1 MGPGHSALCH
11 LYAYAEFI
19 MAGQKHCSGPLRES
33 RSISCFPRLQAFLRD
48 ESAATAVEFAMVSV
62 PFIGL
67 LFAIFETAFVF
78 FTTQSVE
85 AATAEAARKIMTGQ
99 AQANSAVTT
108 AAQFKSTYLCP
119 TTGRILP
126 SYVDCNKIIV
136 DVRKASNWSTADLSS
151 AFFTSSTNKYCTGNT
166 SEIVVLRVGYP
177 MPVYLSVLAMNSLA
191 LGGTT
196 TVTAGQ
202 TNVGGS
208 MKHLI
213 VATSVFRNEPFP
225 GVTPLKG
232 C

>member
-1 MGPGHSALCH
+1 MGRL
-11 LYAYAEFI
+11 
-19 MAGQKHCSGPLRES
+19 MTRGPEMECANRL
-33 RSISCFPRLQAFLRD
+33 PRCIAAFLRD
-48 ESAATAVEFAMVSV
+48 EDAATAVEFALVSV
-62 PFIGL
+62 PFLGL

-99 AQANSAVTT
+99 AQGNSAVTT
-108 AAQFKSTYLCP
+108 ANQFRSTYLCP

-126 SYVDCNKIIV
+126 GYINCNDIVV
-136 DVRKASNWSTADLSS
+136 DVRKASTWSAANLSS
-151 AFFTSSTNKYCTGNT
+151 NFFTETTHQYCTGNT

-177 MPVYLSVLAMNSLA
+177 MPVYLSVLAMNSIA

-196 TVTAGQ
+196 TVTTGQ
-202 TNVGGS
+202 TNVSGS

-225 GVTPLKG
+225 GVTPLTG

>member
-1 MGPGHSALCH
+1 MGH
-11 LYAYAEFI
+11 LIESWPETLP
-19 MAGQKHCSGPLRES
+19 CERVS
-33 RSISCFPRLQAFLRD
+33 RSVRAFLRD
-48 ESAATAVEFAMVSV
+48 ENAATAVEFALVSV
-62 PFIGL
+62 PFLGL

-99 AQANSAVTT
+99 AQSNSAVSS
-108 AAQFKSTYLCP
+108 AEQFKSAYLCP

-126 SYVDCNKIIV
+126 GYIDCNTIVV
-136 DVRKASNWSTADLSS
+136 DVRKAATWSSATLSS
-151 AFFTSSTNKYCTGNT
+151 NFFTETTHQYCTGNT

-177 MPVYLSVLAMNSLA
+177 MPVYLSVLAMNSIA

-196 TVTAGQ
+196 TVTSGQ

-225 GVTPLKG
+225 GVTPLTG

>member
-1 MGPGHSALCH
+1 M
-11 LYAYAEFI
+11 
-19 MAGQKHCSGPLRES
+19 SGPKHG
-33 RSISCFPRLQAFLRD
+33 PRASLPARLPSTRKFGAFLRD
-48 ESAATAVEFAMVSV
+48 ENAATAVEFAMVSV
-62 PFIGL
+62 PFLGL

-99 AQANSAVTT
+99 AQGNSTVTN
-108 AAQFKSTYLCP
+108 AQQFRSAYLCP

-126 SYVDCNKIIV
+126 SYINCNQIVV
-136 DVRKASNWSTADLSS
+136 DVRKASTWSAANLSS
-151 AFFTSSTNKYCTGNT
+151 NFFNETTHQYCTGGS

-191 LGGTT
+191 LGGTAKQ
-196 TVTAGQ
+196 TAGL

-225 GVTPLKG
+225 NVPPLAG